1 MHRFVIVVFG
11 SINVDLVVP
20 VKELPL
26 SGETVLGPGYRVV
39 PGGKGG
45 NQALAARRA
54 GAEVRMAGAVG
65 SDGFADLALASLR
78 EAAVDLKYLR
88 QSQNPTGAAFIAVD
102 EKGANLIIV
111 ASGANQDARQS
122 DVPDTWLGPKTVVV
136 LQMEVPLPENWE
148 LVQRARRSGA
158 RTLLNCAPAAP
169 VPAEV
174 LAELD
179 WLVVNE
185 SEALHVAQAQGHAVK
200 DAAAAAQAIAA
211 SGNVTV
217 IVTLGDQGARAYP
230 PTVPGW
236 SIGTL
241 PVKPID
247 TTAAGDAFVGAFAA
261 AVDRGQDLAA
271 ALRYGS
277 VAGALAC
284 EVAGAQPS
292 LPLQAAI
299 ERRLGEL
306 PPAARL

>member
-1 MHRFVIVVFG
+1 MIVVFG

-20 VKELPL
+20 VKELPKP
-26 SGETVLGPGYRVV
+26 GETVLGPGYRVV
-39 PGGKGG
+39 PGGKGA

-54 GAEVRMAGAVG
+54 GAEVHMVGAVG
-65 SDGFADLALASLR
+65 GDGFAEAALVSLR
-78 EAAVDLKYLR
+78 EAAVDLKHVR
-88 QSQNPTGAAFIAVD
+88 KSQSPTGAAFIAVD
-102 EKGANLIIV
+102 GKGANLIIV
-111 ASGANQDARQS
+111 ASGANQDARQA
-122 DVPDTWLGPKTVVV
+122 DVADSWLGPKTVIV
-136 LQMEVPLPENWE
+136 LQMEVPFAENWE
-148 LVQRARRSGA
+148 LLKRARRSGA

-169 VPAEV
+169 IPAEV

-185 SEALHVAQAQGHAVK
+185 TEAMHVAQARGHAPD
-200 DAAAAAQAIAA
+200 DATSAAQAIAS

-217 IVTLGDQGARAYP
+217 IVTLGDQGARAFP
-230 PTVPGW
+230 PAGPGCA
-236 SIGTL
+236 IGTL
-241 PVKPID
+241 PVNPVD

-299 ERRLGEL
+299 ERRLRDL
-306 PPAARL
+306 PAAVRL

>member
-1 MHRFVIVVFG
+1 MIVVFG

-20 VKELPL
+20 VTKLPQP
-26 SGETVLGPGYRVV
+26 GETVLGPAYRVV
-39 PGGKGG
+39 PGGKGA

-54 GAEVRMAGAVG
+54 GADVHMVGAVG
-65 SDGFADLALASLR
+65 GDGFAEIALAPLR
-78 EAAVDLKYLR
+78 ESAVDLKQLR
-88 QSQNPTGAAFIAVD
+88 ASQSPTGAAFIAVD
-102 EKGANLIIV
+102 ENGANLIIV

-122 DVPDTWLGPKTVVV
+122 DLVDSWLGPGTAIV
-136 LQMEVPLPENWE
+136 LQMEVPFAENWA
-148 LVQRARRSGA
+148 LVKRARKSGA

-169 VPAEV
+169 VPADV

-185 SEALHVAQAQGHAVK
+185 TEAMHVARTQGHAAS
-200 DAAAAAQAIAA
+200 DAASAARAIAKG
-211 SGNVTV
+211 GNVTV
-217 IVTLGDQGARAYP
+217 IVTLGEQGARAFP
-230 PTVPGW
+230 PAGPGW

-241 PVKPID
+241 PVKPVD

-261 AVDRGQDLAA
+261 AVDHGQDLAA

-292 LPLQAAI
+292 LPLQTAI
-299 ERRLGEL
+299 ERRLREL
-306 PPAARL
+306 PAAVRL

>member
-1 MHRFVIVVFG
+1 VIVAFG

-20 VKELPL
+20 VKELPQP
-26 SGETVLGPGYRVV
+26 GETVLGPGYRVV
-39 PGGKGG
+39 PGGKGA

-54 GAEVRMAGAVG
+54 GAEVHMVGAVG
-65 SDGFADLALASLR
+65 SDGFAEVALASLR
-78 EAAVDLKYLR
+78 EAAVDLKQLR
-88 QSQNPTGAAFIAVD
+88 KSQSPTGAAFIAVD
-102 EKGANLIIV
+102 GKGANLIIV

-122 DVPDTWLGPKTVVV
+122 DVADGWLGPGTVVV
-136 LQMEVPLPENWE
+136 LQMEVPFAENWE
-148 LVQRARRSGA
+148 LVKRARRSGA

-169 VPAEV
+169 VPADA

-185 SEALHVAQAQGHAVK
+185 TEALHVALAQGYAGD
-200 DAAAAAQAIAA
+200 DAASAAQAIAKG
-211 SGNVTV
+211 GNITV
-217 IVTLGDQGARAYP
+217 IVTLGELGARAFAP
-230 PTVPGW
+230 AGPSW

-241 PVKPID
+241 PVKPVD

-261 AVDRGQDLAA
+261 AMDRGQDLAA

-284 EVAGAQPS
+284 EVPGAQPS

-299 ERRLGEL
+299 ERRLQEL
-306 PPAARL
+306 QPAARL

>member
-1 MHRFVIVVFG
+1 VIVVFG

-20 VKELPL
+20 VKELPQP
-26 SGETVLGPGYRVV
+26 GETVLGPGYRVV
-39 PGGKGG
+39 PGGKGA

-54 GAEVRMAGAVG
+54 GADVLMVGAVG
-65 SDGFADLALASLR
+65 GDGFAEAALASLR
-78 EAAVDLKYLR
+78 EAAVDLKHLR
-88 QSQNPTGAAFIAVD
+88 KSQSPTGAAFIAVD
-102 EKGANLIIV
+102 GKGANLIIV
-111 ASGANQDARQS
+111 ASGANQDARQA
-122 DVPDTWLGPKTVVV
+122 DVADTWLEPSTVIV
-136 LQMEVPLPENWE
+136 LQMEVPFAENWE
-148 LVQRARRSGA
+148 LVKRARRSGA

-169 VPAEV
+169 VPADI

-185 SEALHVAQAQGHAVK
+185 TEAIHVALAQGYPAN
-200 DAAAAAQAIAA
+200 DAASAAQAIAK
-211 SGNVTV
+211 GGGVTV
-217 IVTLGDQGARAYP
+217 IATLGDQGARAYP
-230 PTVPGW
+230 ATGPGW

-241 PVKPID
+241 PVQPVD

-271 ALRYGS
+271 ALHYGS

-299 ERRLGEL
+299 ESRLRDL
-306 PPAARL
+306 PAAVRL